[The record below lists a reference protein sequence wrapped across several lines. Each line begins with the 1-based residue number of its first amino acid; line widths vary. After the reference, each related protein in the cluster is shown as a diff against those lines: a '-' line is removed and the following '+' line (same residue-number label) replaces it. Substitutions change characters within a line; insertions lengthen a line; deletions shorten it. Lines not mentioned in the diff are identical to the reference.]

1 MDHAEEEDSEDDSGS
16 KKISASVPWG
26 KNEELDFRKAE
37 ERMKK
42 ILMTAKEKR
51 MKKVLVKR
59 EKLEHP

>member
-1 MDHAEEEDSEDDSGS
+1 MI
-16 KKISASVPWG
+16 KKIKNG
-26 KNEELDFRKAE
+26 KPKRKIGKKVIQKSQ

>member
-1 MDHAEEEDSEDDSGS
+1 MIPEV
-16 KKISASVPWG
+16 KKG
-26 KNEELDFRKAE
+26 KPKRKFGNKVIQKSQ
-37 ERMKK
+37 ERIKK